1 MNSKVN
7 DIIKNSNKEIVR
19 MTMTAKEAAKY
30 LDISYWLILELV
42 KRKEIPCIDLG
53 NRKLFRKH
61 SLDAWMNKKE
71 QESIEHEESEYEIK
85 RIF

>member
-1 MNSKVN
+1 M
-7 DIIKNSNKEIVR
+7 R
-19 MTMTAKEAAKY
+19 TTMTAKEAAEY

-61 SLDAWMNKKE
+61 SLNEWMNRKE
-71 QESIEHEESEYEIK
+71 QESIESEELEYEIK